1 MKFNKNREVSVGYCK
16 IPLYYT
22 GIIHPNN
29 KDKELVLMERL
40 GNNYSA
46 CWRNNILNK
55 TGIEFLV
62 KVVNGGFV
70 YKDKTYNL
78 GKRVW

>member
-1 MKFNKNREVSVGYCK
+1 
-16 IPLYYT
+16 
-22 GIIHPNN
+22 
-29 KDKELVLMERL
+29 MERL
-40 GNNYSA
+40 GNSYSA

-62 KVVNGGFV
+62 KAVNGGFV
-70 YKDKTYNL
+70 YKDKIYNL